1 MANVTAKG
9 ITFPT
14 QSDNIAPLESILAI
28 IANGADQVGI
38 VSGRFSIPARPD
50 ATGGTVGISV
60 TFDYALESAPVVTGT
75 IQAGAGASS
84 YIITIVDTSTTGFN
98 AKAYRL
104 NGSGADSTLVLHWMA
119 SDYNRS

>member
-14 QSDNIAPLESILAI
+14 QSDNIAPLETHLAT
-28 IANGADQVGI
+28 IAEGADQVGI
-38 VSGRFSIPARPD
+38 LSGLEAFTGPD
-50 ATGGTVGISV
+50 TTGSTVGISV
-60 TFDYALESAPVVTGT
+60 TFAYALAAARVVTGT

-84 YIITIVDTSTTGFN
+84 YIVTIVDTSTTGFN

-104 NGSGADSTLVLHWMA
+104 NGSGADSSLVLHWMA

>member
-9 ITFPT
+9 VVYPT
-14 QSDNIAPLESILAI
+14 QSDNIAPLETHLQN
-28 IANGADQVGI
+28 IAEGADQVGI
-38 VSGRFSIPARPD
+38 LSGLEGFTGPD
-50 ATGGTVGISV
+50 ATGGTVSVSV
-60 TFDYALESAPVVTGT
+60 TFSYALAAAPVVTGT
-75 IQAGAGASS
+75 VKAGAGASS

>member
-1 MANVTAKG
+1 MANTTPKG

-14 QSDNIAPLESILAI
+14 QSDNIAPLETHLAT
-28 IANGADQVGI
+28 IAEGADQVGI
-38 VSGRFSIPARPD
+38 LSGFHGLTGPD
-50 ATGGTVGISV
+50 ATGSTVGISV
-60 TFDYALESAPVVTGT
+60 TFDYALAAAPVVTGT

-104 NGSGADSTLVLHWMA
+104 NGSGADSSLVLHWMA
-119 SDYNRS
+119 SDYLRS